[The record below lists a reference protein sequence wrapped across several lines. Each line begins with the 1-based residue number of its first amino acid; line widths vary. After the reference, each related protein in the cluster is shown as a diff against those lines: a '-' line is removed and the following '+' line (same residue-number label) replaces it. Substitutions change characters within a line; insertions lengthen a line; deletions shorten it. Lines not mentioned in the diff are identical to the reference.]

1 MAVIGEAEA
10 QRRRLRETQY
20 QQQFGGGQAPKPPR
34 VVPPVDGVRR
44 GAGPA
49 PATREGRVAVPSKAA
64 PVPVAGDKPVPIAGD
79 KPLSVAAPVPQNRDA
94 PALDFRPALTA
105 LTTAISRDD
114 VAIRL
119 GVSYDTI
126 KQAAL
131 PPEAP
136 KHRSPPKGWRV
147 VMLLMA
153 EEMAEH
159 YRRLADEMRG

>member
-10 QRRRLRETQY
+10 QRRRLREMQY
-20 QQQFGGGQAPKPPR
+20 QQQFGGAPATTAPR
-34 VVPPVDGVRR
+34 VVPPVESVVR

-49 PATREGRVAVPSKAA
+49 PATREERVAVPSKAA
-64 PVPVAGDKPVPIAGD
+64 PVPIAGDKPVPIAGD
-79 KPLSVAAPVPQNRDA
+79 KPLSVAAPVPQNRDT
-94 PALDFRPALTA
+94 PALDYRLALTA
-105 LTTAISRDD
+105 LTTAMSRDD

-136 KHRSPPKGWRV
+136 KHRSPPQGWRA

-153 EEMAEH
+153 EEMSEH
-159 YRRLADEMRG
+159 YRRLADEMRD